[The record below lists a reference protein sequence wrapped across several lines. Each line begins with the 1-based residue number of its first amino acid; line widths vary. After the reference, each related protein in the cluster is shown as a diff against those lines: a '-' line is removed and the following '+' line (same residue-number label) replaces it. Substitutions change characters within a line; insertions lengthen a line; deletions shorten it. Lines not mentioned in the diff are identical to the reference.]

1 MKDFT
6 LEDKKLSVLTKI
18 LLIGFLV
25 ILAEIIDKEVI
36 FPTLK
41 STLISLIDIIKD
53 SEFLSVIMSSILRS
67 LIGFLIS
74 LLMAFITGILS
85 SVSKFI
91 YNLMKP
97 IINFLSSVPIMA
109 IIILALIW
117 FSNNI
122 VPMFVAFLMVF
133 PILYDT
139 VLNAIL
145 NVDNK
150 IIEMAKVYKV
160 NKLTIINNIYLPSIF
175 ISLKQVSIIA
185 LSTTL
190 KMVIAGEALS
200 QPKYA
205 IGSSLQLEKMY
216 FNTSGVFA
224 WIIIILCISKLLE
237 CLTKII
243 INKVDT
249 RDWK

>member
-41 STLISLIDIIKD
+41 TTLISLIDIIKD

-91 YNLMKP
+91 YNLMRP

-237 CLTKII
+237 HLTKII

-249 RDWK
+249 RAWK